1 MRKMKKTSVDWIGEI
16 PESWGLKTI
25 KQLMI
30 ERNEKNKGLEVN
42 TILSLSA
49 KDGVTIYD
57 GENHSGNKP
66 REDLSDYK
74 IVRENDVVVNSMN
87 ILSGSVGLS
96 KYTGVVSP
104 VYYVYYPRFDGNI
117 KFFHYIFQSF
127 EFQRSL
133 RGLGNGILIKET
145 ESGGLNT
152 IRMRIPSKKLG
163 MQEFPICSRDEQNR
177 IVEFL
182 DANAQKVDVLIANQE
197 AQIEKL
203 KAYKQSLITEVVTKG
218 LDPNVPMKES
228 GIEWIEKIP
237 EIWSA
242 VPLKTLFD
250 FGKGLPITKEN
261 LVEEGIP
268 VISYGQIHAKWNSG
282 VTIHEELKR
291 FVGKEYLETN
301 PSCLVKKGDF
311 IIADTS
317 EDREGCGN
325 AAYVDIDDTIFAGYH
340 TVILVS
346 KKPNVDN
353 KYLAYLFLTD
363 AWRSQLRKRVS
374 GIKVFSIS
382 RKLLSETSVLVPDN
396 ASKMV
401 ELLDKKCSQIDRLIS
416 IKQQKIEKLNLY
428 KKSLIYEYVTGKKEV
443 PA

>member
-1 MRKMKKTSVDWIGEI
+1 MREMKESHIPFCENIPINWSEI
-16 PESWGLKTI
+16 PNKYIFSCHSTKVGDKSSEY
-25 KQLMI
+25 QL
-30 ERNEKNKGLEVN
+30 
-42 TILSLSA
+42 LSLTTS
-49 KDGVTIYD
+49 GVKEKSTTASGGKVPTSYD
-57 GENHSGNKP
+57 GYQTVEIGDMIFCLF
-66 REDLSDYK
+66 DLDCSA
-74 IVRENDVVVNSMN
+74 VFS
-87 ILSGSVGLS
+87 GLS
-96 KYTGVVSP
+96 PYNGMITSAYDVLRANPNRADNHFLEYWFQYVFSNRYYKMFSKNIRYTVTGEMFNSIYTP
-104 VYYVYYPRFDGNI
+104 
-117 KFFHYIFQSF
+117 
-127 EFQRSL
+127 
-133 RGLGNGILIKET
+133 
-145 ESGGLNT
+145 
-152 IRMRIPSKKLG
+152 IPPIEEQKKIG
-163 MQEFPICSRDEQNR
+163 SY
-177 IVEFL
+177 L
-182 DANAQKVDVLIANQE
+182 DKLCKKVDALIANQE

-218 LDPNVPMKES
+218 IDPNVPMKDS
-228 GIEWIEKIP
+228 GVEWIEKIP
-237 EIWSA
+237 EGWNA

-291 FVGKEYLETN
+291 FVNKEYLETN

-325 AAYVDIDDTIFAGYH
+325 AAYVDTDDTIFAGYH
-340 TVILVS
+340 TVILIS

-374 GIKVFSIS
+374 GIKVFSVS
-382 RKLLSETSVLVPDN
+382 RKFLSETSVLIPDN

-401 ELLDKKCSQIDRLIS
+401 ELLDEKCSHIDKLIS
-416 IKQQKIEKLNLY
+416 IKQQKIERLNQY
-428 KKSLIYEYVTGKKEV
+428 KKSIIYEYVTGKKEV
-443 PA
+443 Q